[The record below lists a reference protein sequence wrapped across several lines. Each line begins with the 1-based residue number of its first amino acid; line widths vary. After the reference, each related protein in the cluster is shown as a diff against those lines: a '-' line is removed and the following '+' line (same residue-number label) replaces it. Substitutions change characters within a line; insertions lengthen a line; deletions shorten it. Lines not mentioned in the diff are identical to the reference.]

1 MGSKITAFLMML
13 IVLPGLVFSQDFKL
27 LSPPIIDLGT
37 VPSDTIV
44 TGVIKFTNVGKAPIK
59 IKKVKTSCGCTVAKL
74 TKLTYQPGEVGEIS
88 IKFNTR
94 GFSGM
99 ARKSITIF
107 LEKGTPSSI
116 RVILQT
122 KVTPKIAIVPR
133 YVDFRNISLNETVV
147 RRSFT
152 VKNNTHKPVVLKSVK
167 IDNPNLAIEPEQF
180 ILPPDSSIKVWVDF
194 NVQKVGR
201 DDTVIVLGFSEPAD
215 MLIRV
220 PVFVSVVPMREEMG
234 K

>member
-1 MGSKITAFLMML
+1 MGSKRVAFLMIFL
-13 IVLPGLVFSQDFKL
+13 VLPALVFSQEFKL

-44 TGVIKFTNVGKAPIK
+44 SGVIKFTNVGKAPLK

-74 TKLTYQPGEVGEIS
+74 TKLIYQPGEIGEIT

-94 GFSGM
+94 GFSGT
-99 ARKSITIF
+99 ARKNITVF
-107 LEKGTPSSI
+107 LEKGSPSSV
-116 RVILQT
+116 RVVLQA
-122 KVTPKIAIVPR
+122 KVIPKIAIVPR
-133 YVDFRNISLNETVV
+133 YVDFRNINLSETVV

-152 VKNNTHKPVVLKSVK
+152 VKNNTHKPIVLKSVK
-167 IDNPNLAIEPEQF
+167 IDNPNLAIEPDHF
-180 ILPPDSSIKVWVDF
+180 ILPPDSSLKVWVDY

-201 DDTVIVLGFSEPAD
+201 DDTVIVLGFAEPAD

-220 PVFVSVVPMREEMG
+220 PVFVSVVPMHEQLKR
-234 K
+234 